1 MKVSQ
6 LMAISLLLLVGCSGE
21 EINQNSPD
29 FSSSNVSSLPSF
41 LGCWQGLSADENIKE
56 KHYFDA
62 NNEYKVTR
70 QRENTQPQS
79 TSGITIRDR
88 DWHFK
93 QYSRKWSS
101 DGKSIEVQ
109 ADSLG
114 TFLLGIVSVY
124 QLKFVESSGDYRLY
138 EGEQSPTSFLK
149 CSE

>member
-6 LMAISLLLLVGCSGE
+6 LIAISLVLLVGCSTE
-21 EINQNSPD
+21 SSNKSNSD
-29 FSSSNVSSLPSF
+29 SSSNDVSSSPSF
-41 LGCWQGLSADENIKE
+41 LGCWQGLSADGNIKE

-70 QRENTQPQS
+70 RRENPQPRS
-79 TSGITIRDR
+79 ASGITIRDR

-93 QYSRKWSS
+93 QYSGKWSS

-114 TFLLGIVSVY
+114 TFLLQIVSGY
-124 QLKFVESSGDYRLY
+124 QLKFVESSSDYGLY
-138 EGEQSPTSFLK
+138 KGEQSPTSFLK

>member
-6 LMAISLLLLVGCSGE
+6 LIAISLLLLVGCSTE
-21 EINQNSPD
+21 SSNKSNSDLPSSD
-29 FSSSNVSSLPSF
+29 VSSSPSF
-41 LGCWQGLSADENIKE
+41 LGCWQGLSADRNIKE
-56 KHYFDA
+56 KHYFDV
-62 NNEYKVTR
+62 NNEYTVTR
-70 QRENTQPQS
+70 RRENPQPQS

-93 QYSRKWSS
+93 QYSGKWSS

-114 TFLLGIVSVY
+114 TFLLDIVSGY
-124 QLKFVESSGDYRLY
+124 QLKFVESSGDYGLY